1 MVTFKLVIGNKDGS
15 SVQKDLAEPQALMLV
30 GKKVH
35 DKVDGNSLGFEGYEF
50 EVTGGSDNC
59 GFPMRHDVPGT
70 LRRRILAGSGT
81 GVHPVARGIRIRK
94 TVAANTI
101 HSNTIQVSL
110 KVLKEGKEK
119 IVAPPKE
126 KTA

>member
-1 MVTFKLVIGNKDGS
+1 MVSFKLVIGNKDGTCA
-15 SVQKDLAEPQALMLV
+15 QKELGEPQALQLI

-35 DKVDGNSLGFEGYEF
+35 DKVDGSALGFEGYEF
-50 EVTGGSDNC
+50 EVSGGSDNC

-70 LRRRILAGSGT
+70 LRKRILAGSGT
-81 GVHPVARGIRIRK
+81 GVRPIDKGIHVRK

-101 HSNTIQVSL
+101 HSNTVQVNL
-110 KVLKEGKEK
+110 KVVKEGKEK

-126 KTA
+126 KSA